1 MQLLK
6 CSKLK
11 VFNSTKTL
19 KGKKKKKKKRK
30 KQTLHNLAANLT

>member
-19 KGKKKKKKKRK
+19 KGKKKKKKREKNK
-30 KQTLHNLAANLT
+30 PYII